1 MLAYIISFKTF
12 DAGQKNARMNGKS
25 IVITGIS
32 NGMGGAVRE
41 FFVRCEV
48 MIGSPRLILYEYF
61 ST

>member
-1 MLAYIISFKTF
+1 
-12 DAGQKNARMNGKS
+12 MNGKL
-25 IVITGIS
+25 IVITGAS